1 MKVAIVHYWFVA
13 QRGGEKVVQEL
24 CDLFPA
30 ADIFTLVLDRD
41 SLPPALAGRKITTS
55 FINALPFAKRWYKNY
70 LPLMPLAL
78 EQFDLRD
85 YDLVLSSESGPAKGV
100 LTSPRTLHIC
110 YCHTPMRYVWDM
122 YHEYMA
128 MSGPVK
134 RVLMAPLL
142 HYLRLWD
149 RLSADRVDCFVANS
163 ANVAWRIEK
172 HYRRVAEIVHP
183 PVDTD
188 AFCIADEIG
197 DFYLMAGQLVGYKR
211 VDLVVRAFSRS
222 GRHLIVIGDGE
233 QMPLLRKIAGANVTL
248 MGWQPEDVLRDK
260 YARCRALIFP
270 GEEDFGIVPLEAMA
284 SGRPVIAYA
293 RGGALETV
301 IDGKTGIFFHEQ
313 TEDAILNVVARFE
326 GMESVF
332 FPEEIRRHALKFG
345 RERFRNEIASIVES
359 RLKNFNIR
367 AIPLYDG
374 VVG

>member
-24 CDLFPA
+24 CDLFPE

-41 SLPPALAGRKITTS
+41 SLPPALTGRKITTS

-163 ANVAWRIEK
+163 ANVARRIEK
-172 HYRRVAEIVHP
+172 HYRRAAEVVYP
-183 PVDTD
+183 PVDTE
-188 AFCIADEIG
+188 AFFIADEIG
-197 DFYLMAGQLVGYKR
+197 DFYLMAGQLVGYKCA
-211 VDLVVRAFSRS
+211 DLVVRAFSQS
-222 GRHLIVIGDGE
+222 GRRLVVIGDGE
-233 QMPLLRKIAGANVTL
+233 QMPLLRKVAGASVTL

-284 SGRPVIAYA
+284 SGRPVIAFG

-313 TEDAILNVVARFE
+313 TEYAILNAVARFE
-326 GMESVF
+326 GMERVF
-332 FPEEIRRHALKFG
+332 YPKEIRRHALKFG
-345 RERFRNEIASIVES
+345 RERFRNEMAGIVES
-359 RLKNFNIR
+359 HLKSFNLR
-367 AIPLYDG
+367 ATPLHDD
-374 VVG
+374 VEE

>member
-1 MKVAIVHYWFVA
+1 MKIAIVHYWFVA

-24 CDLFPA
+24 CDLFPE

-55 FINALPFAKRWYKNY
+55 FVNALPFAKRWYKNY

-163 ANVAWRIEK
+163 TNVAMRIEK
-172 HYRRVAEIVHP
+172 HYRRAAEVVYP

-188 AFCIADEIG
+188 AFFIADEIG

-211 VDLVVRAFSRS
+211 ADLVVKAFTRM
-222 GRHLIVIGDGE
+222 GKRLVVIGDGE
-233 QMPLLRKIAGANVTL
+233 QMTMLRKIAGPSVEFL
-248 MGWQPEDVLRDK
+248 GWQPFAVLRDH
-260 YARCRALIFP
+260 YARCRALLFP

-284 SGRPVIAYA
+284 SGRPVIAFG

-301 IDGKTGIFFHEQ
+301 VEGRTGLFFQEQ
-313 TEDAILNVVARFE
+313 TEEAILDAVARFE
-326 GMESVF
+326 GMESLF
-332 FPEEIRRHALKFG
+332 FPEDIRSHALKYG
-345 RERFRNEIASIVES
+345 RERFRSEMTGLIGSQLKS
-359 RLKNFNIR
+359 RDRRSAAQK
-367 AIPLYDG
+367 
-374 VVG
+374 VSKE